1 MEQWLNSF
9 EEFMRSLKRGGKNG
23 TYELCLKVSKYIMN
37 LLEQKRLRST
47 KDIKSSITLLSKFA
61 ELAQRILPLEIAIS
75 NIIRR
80 VLHIIRE
87 EAAHRGL
94 YTSSSRDQIT
104 SLTALFNRN
113 LKSEDPQDISELQE
127 FVKAE
132 VKNLVEE
139 LETHEKNISDQ
150 ALSHINNN
158 EIILTY
164 GFSNTVLNF
173 LKRAHK
179 AGRKFEVLVGESA
192 PLLTGHTMSKAL
204 SSEGI
209 DTTLIT
215 DSSVFA
221 LMSRTS
227 KVIIGTRAIMANG
240 GLLTEAGKY
249 GVCISAQAHCVPVL
263 VTCALYKLSPLY
275 PFDQDTFN
283 EYLSPYTIADKPDHD
298 DMEFINYNVPAF
310 DYIPPEL
317 ISLYVTDVGGK
328 MNSYLYR
335 LLSEYYSAEDYNL
348 VN

>member
-1 MEQWLNSF
+1 MDQWLASF

-23 TYELCLKVSKYIMN
+23 TYELCLKVSKYIMS
-37 LLEQKRLRST
+37 LLEQKRLKSV
-47 KDIKSSITLLSKFA
+47 KDIKNSIQLLNKFI
-61 ELAQRILPLEIAIS
+61 ELAQRVLPLEITIS

-80 VLHIIRE
+80 ILHIIRE
-87 EAAHRGL
+87 EASHRNL
-94 YTSSSRDQIT
+94 YTASQKGQIT
-104 SLTALFNRN
+104 TLTALFNRHS
-113 LKSEDPQDISELQE
+113 KPEDSEDISELQE

-132 VKNLVEE
+132 VRNLIEE

-150 ALSHINNN
+150 ALNHINNN

-173 LKRAHK
+173 LKKAHK

-192 PLLTGHTMSKAL
+192 PLLSGHTMSKAL
-204 SSEGI
+204 ASEGI

-221 LMSRTS
+221 LMSRVS

-240 GLLTEAGKY
+240 GLLTEAGNY
-249 GVCISAQAHCVPVL
+249 GVCLSAQAHCVPVL

-283 EYLSPYTIADKPDHD
+283 EYLSPFTIADKPEFDEV
-298 DMEFINYNVPAF
+298 EFINYNVPAF

-335 LLSEYYSAEDYNL
+335 LLSEYYSAEDYSS